1 MYIELNRVNAFVHN
15 SNIGLP
21 TFFFCNL
28 SDISVYE
35 LLNNILE
42 TMMLD
47 LKCPFLAALTED
59 THVLPDYHGN
69 R

>member
-1 MYIELNRVNAFVHN
+1 MFIELNRVNAFVHS

-21 TFFFCNL
+21 TFSFCNL